1 METSLPEEELVKL
14 QAERHVSAC
23 GSRGISVLPFDSL
36 EAGRG
41 PNVFRWNGR
50 VLWLCLTCIF
60 SPLASL
66 KVALETKSRVP
77 PALEIS
83 IYFVSFVQVH
93 AC

>member
-1 METSLPEEELVKL
+1 MS
-14 QAERHVSAC
+14 QHVAAGATQC
-23 GSRGISVLPFDSL
+23 LPFDSL